1 MGTDLGFKNI
11 HILVTVIENLLLVKG
26 SSPFLKLHLYFL
38 HWKFDFEINPSVE
51 IECHSNVDFSN
62 LNVWKRTAN
71 KNKKLSYEHRI
82 VWGAAHFIPW
92 NLMYGLELAF
102 QMYGPFSLFFFLF
115 FEFN

>member
-71 KNKKLSYEHRI
+71 KIRNFLVNIGLFEELHILSPEI
-82 VWGAAHFIPW
+82 KCMAL
-92 NLMYGLELAF
+92 N
-102 QMYGPFSLFFFLF
+102 
-115 FEFN
+115 